1 MDAKGDAIVVGT
13 ADKQMHVYN
22 IANLGAKQS
31 EFKSSLNYQ
40 TRSISVFQ
48 DTQGFA
54 MV

>member
-13 ADKQMHVYN
+13 ADKLLHVYN
-22 IANLGAKQS
+22 VANLGAKLS

-48 DTQGFA
+48 DT
-54 MV
+54 